1 MCRLLGWAS
10 RRPLPLT
17 DVLGQADLDA
27 FTELSCTH
35 GDGWGAARTT
45 GTGVEVRRSPDAAR
59 ESDAFA
65 QWAAGTA
72 TDLGMVHL
80 RWATLGLPVRP
91 ENTHPFT
98 DGQVAFAHNGSI
110 RPPASLDALLP
121 PEVRGLRA
129 GDTDSE
135 RYFLAVLARIR
146 GGEDPGAALAG
157 TVRDIAARCDF
168 SSLNALL
175 LTPDRLYAV
184 CRPGPE
190 ADQHQSG
197 PDYFTLRYRVT
208 GESVVVAS
216 SGWGSGWRDL
226 GDGDLLEVDRATL
239 EVTVTAVDGATLT
252 R

>member
-1 MCRLLGWAS
+1 VCRLLGWAS

-17 DVLGQADLDA
+17 ELLGQEDLDA
-27 FTELSCTH
+27 FTELSCKH
-35 GDGWGAARTT
+35 GDGWGAARST
-45 GTGVEVRRSPDAAR
+45 GTGVEVVKDPDAAR

-65 QWAAGTA
+65 RWAAGTA

-98 DGQVAFAHNGSI
+98 DGQLAFAHNGSI
-110 RPPASLDALLP
+110 TPPSALDALLP

-135 RYFLAVLARIR
+135 RYFLAVLARTR
-146 GGEDPGAALAG
+146 AGEAPGAALAG
-157 TVRDIAARCDF
+157 TVRDIAGQCTF

-175 LTPDRLYAV
+175 LTPDRLLAV
-184 CRPGPE
+184 CLPGPH
-190 ADQHQSG
+190 ADQHDEG
-197 PDYFTLRYRVT
+197 PDYFALRYRAT
-208 GESVVVAS
+208 GDTVVVAS
-216 SGWGSGWRDL
+216 SGWGRDWQDL
-226 GDGDLLEVDRATL
+226 GRGELLEVDRQTL
-239 EVTVTAVDGATLT
+239 EVTVTALDEAALS